1 MRLMQIEEMS
11 ALFLM
16 YWELN
21 DPSLDLFE
29 STDFSRS
36 DLFLVNFFGFSSSK
50 NLAFFAVF
58 SAAKINF

>member
-1 MRLMQIEEMS
+1 MQIEEMS

-16 YWELN
+16 YCELN

-29 STDFSRS
+29 STDLSRS

-50 NLAFFAVF
+50 NLPFLAVF
-58 SAAKINF
+58 SAVKINF